1 MFRLE
6 QLVARHV
13 GPLPLNVAAGEC
25 ICVLGAS
32 GSGKSLL
39 LRAISDLDPHDG
51 EIFFDGRACSAMPAP
66 EWRAAVMLVMAES
79 QWWFDTIGDHFIDG
93 VDAAW
98 LERLGLTAAAMSWS
112 VARCSTGERQR
123 LALLRA
129 LMRRPAVLLLD
140 EPTGNLDDESSRRV
154 EALLAEYRRTRQAAV
169 LWVSHDEQQA
179 ARVAT
184 RRFVLDDGKLTEIR
198 G

>member
-13 GPLPLNVAAGEC
+13 GPLSLNVAAGEC

>member
-6 QLVARHV
+6 QLAARHV
-13 GPLPLNVAAGEC
+13 GPLSLNIAAGEC

>member
-13 GPLPLNVAAGEC
+13 GPLSLSIAAGEC
-25 ICVLGAS
+25 VCVLGAS

-39 LRAISDLDPHDG
+39 LRAIADLDPHGGD
-51 EIFFDGRACSAMPAP
+51 IFLDGRACSATPAS
-66 EWRAAVMLVMAES
+66 EWRGAVMLVMAES
-79 QWWFDTIGDHFIDG
+79 QWWFDTVGDHFIDG
-93 VDAAW
+93 ADAAW
-98 LERLGLTAAAMSWS
+98 LERLGLTEAAMNWS

-140 EPTGNLDDESSRRV
+140 EPTGNLDDESSRCV
-154 EALLAEYRRTRQAAV
+154 ENLLADYRRTRQAAV
-169 LWVSHDEQQA
+169 LWVSHDERQA
-179 ARVAT
+179 ARVAA
-184 RRFVLDDGKLTEIR
+184 RRFVLEDGNLTEIPA
-198 G
+198 